1 MAAEV
6 LNGGGGGGGTGEERR
21 GAAIVTSVVPNDGFP
36 VGALVAVVI
45 VVRAA
50 KTSAVAPRSVYL
62 FSLKNEMSRILLV
75 L

>member
-1 MAAEV
+1 MFRWPQKYLTE
-6 LNGGGGGGGTGEERR
+6 GDCDD

-36 VGALVAVVI
+36 VGAFVATATVVI

-62 FSLKNEMSRILLV
+62 FSLKNEMWRILLV